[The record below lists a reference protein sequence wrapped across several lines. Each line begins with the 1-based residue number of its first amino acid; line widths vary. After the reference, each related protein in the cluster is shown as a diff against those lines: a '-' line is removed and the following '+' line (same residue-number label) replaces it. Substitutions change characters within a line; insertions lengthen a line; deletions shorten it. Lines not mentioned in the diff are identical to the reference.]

1 MNLPLPVLPVYLV
14 DFFGSA
20 LMIVLSFAAS
30 RYAFKL
36 MRREP
41 RELLWSYIYMLTLA
55 LTAFSVGRSVGHIV
69 RDILVNTGYKEIWES
84 ISPISG
90 AINTIT
96 FIFISAV
103 TLYYSFVEK
112 GFLLLRQAN
121 AKLGEAFE
129 EIRRGRDQAILL
141 ERHAISD
148 RMAATLAHETRN
160 PLFTIA
166 NFAKSLLR
174 KCDKDEPIS
183 SRLQIIVEESHKLEG
198 LIDGILKVKHDLP
211 YLMRRVSV
219 AEVLDGLEKSGRDK
233 AEVARVRLHVSP
245 SPGDIWL
252 QADMESVLVG
262 LGEILANAVEASPKG
277 GVVDIAAEREGDMAV
292 LRIADS
298 GKGIPAAVLP
308 KIFEP
313 CFSTKDYSTGLG
325 LSFAKE
331 ILEANHGFV
340 KVESVPERGTTVVV
354 AFPVAASEGD
364 ETPAA
369 AGGAEAGR

>member
-20 LMIVLSFAAS
+20 LMIVLSVAAT
-30 RYAFKL
+30 RYAFRL

-41 RELLWSYIYMLTLA
+41 RELLWSYLYMLTLA
-55 LTAFSVGRSVGHIV
+55 LTAFSMGRGVGHIV
-69 RDILVNTGYKEIWES
+69 RDILVNTGHTETWNS
-84 ISPISG
+84 ISPVSG

-96 FIFISAV
+96 FVFISAV

-112 GFLLLRQAN
+112 GFRLLRQAN
-121 AKLGEAFE
+121 AKLSEAFD
-129 EIRRGRDQAILL
+129 EIKRSRDQAILL

-174 KCDKDEPIS
+174 KCDKDEPVS

-211 YLMRRVSV
+211 YLKHRFS
-219 AEVLDGLEKSGRDK
+219 AADVLAGLEKGVRDK
-233 AEVARVRLHVSP
+233 AEVARVQLRF
-245 SPGDIWL
+245 SPGPDDVWL
-252 QADMESVLVG
+252 RADLESVLVG
-262 LGEILANAVEASPKG
+262 LGEILINAIEASPKG
-277 GVVDIAAEREGDMAV
+277 GAVDVAAARTGDMA
-292 LRIADS
+292 IFSITDT
-298 GKGIPAAVLP
+298 GKGIPAAIMP
-308 KIFEP
+308 KLFEP
-313 CFSTKDYSTGLG
+313 CFSTKEYSAGLG

-331 ILEANHGFV
+331 ILEANHGFI
-340 KVESVPERGTTVVV
+340 KVESVPDRGTTVVV
-354 AFPVAASEGD
+354 AFPVATSEGD

-369 AGGAEAGR
+369 AGGETGR

>member
-55 LTAFSVGRSVGHIV
+55 LTAFSVGRGVGHIV
-69 RDILVNTGYKEIWES
+69 RDILVNAGQKEIWES

-141 ERHAISD
+141 ERHAITD

-174 KCDKDEPIS
+174 KCDKDEHIS
-183 SRLQIIVEESHKLEG
+183 SRLQIIVEESHKLGG

-211 YLMRRVSV
+211 CLMHRVS
-219 AEVLDGLEKSGRDK
+219 ATDVLAGLETSGRDK
-233 AEVARVRLHVSP
+233 AEVARVRLHFSP
-245 SPGDIWL
+245 SPDDIWL
-252 QADMESVLVG
+252 KVDMESVVVG
-262 LGEILANAVEASPKG
+262 LSEILINAIEASPKG
-277 GVVDIAAEREGDMAV
+277 GVVEVTTGHEGDMAIF
-292 LRIADS
+292 RIADA
-298 GKGIPAAVLP
+298 GKGIGAAIMP

-313 CFSTKDYSTGLG
+313 CFSTKEYSGGLG

-331 ILEANHGFV
+331 ILEANHGFI
-340 KVESVPERGTTVVV
+340 KVESVPGKGTTVVV
-354 AFPVAASEGD
+354 AFPAAAPEGD
-364 ETPAA
+364 ETAA
-369 AGGAEAGR
+369 AVGGQIGR

>member
-14 DFFGSA
+14 DFFGSS
-20 LMIVLSFAAS
+20 LMIVLSLAAV
-30 RYAFKL
+30 RYAFRL

-55 LTAFSVGRSVGHIV
+55 LAAFSLGRGVGHIV
-69 RDILVNTGYKEIWES
+69 RDILVNTGHTEIWNS
-84 ISPISG
+84 ISPVSG

-96 FIFISAV
+96 FVFISAV

-112 GFLLLRQAN
+112 GFRLLRQAN
-121 AKLGEAFE
+121 AKLSEAFD
-129 EIRRGRDQAILL
+129 EIKRSRDQAILL

-174 KCDKDEPIS
+174 KCDKDEPVS

-211 YLMRRVSV
+211 YLRHRVL
-219 AEVLDGLEKSGRDK
+219 AADVLAGLEKGVRDK
-233 AEVARVRLHVSP
+233 AEVARVQLRFSP
-245 SPGDIWL
+245 SPDDVWL
-252 QADMESVLVG
+252 RADLESVLVG
-262 LGEILANAVEASPKG
+262 LGEIMINAIEASPKG
-277 GVVDIAAEREGDMAV
+277 GTVDVAAARKGDMATFS
-292 LRIADS
+292 ITDA
-298 GKGIPAAVLP
+298 GKGIGAAIMP

-313 CFSTKDYSTGLG
+313 CFSTKEYSAGLG

-331 ILEANHGFV
+331 ILEANHGFI
-340 KVESVPERGTTVVV
+340 KVESVPDRGTTVVV
-354 AFPVAASEGD
+354 AFPAAASEDTGP
-364 ETPAA
+364 PAA
-369 AGGAEAGR
+369 AGGETGR